1 MFIGM
6 KRIAFIFFAHFW
18 AVSLLA
24 QGEPVATT
32 MVSSNLKIAYNGS
45 IVYPGLRCG
54 LEFPIRQTDLKAIL
68 KNNAWKNVSKKRY
81 ATLELGYYHHP
92 SFHDN
97 VFLLLG
103 WQTRNQRP
111 KGFFTEFASA
121 LGYSRTF
128 LGGETYLVDNNTGKI
143 GRVHQAGYN
152 YAVLALGGGLGY
164 AFRHKSALY
173 LRTSLLT
180 MFPSINIIY
189 PRPTVDL
196 GVVWQPKHFLTTR
209 LKVVSKLKTKKP

>member
-6 KRIAFIFFAHFW
+6 KRIALIFFAHFW
-18 AVSLLA
+18 AVSLFV

-32 MVSSNLKIAYNGS
+32 MVSSNLKIAFNGS
-45 IVYPGLRCG
+45 ILYPGLRCG

-68 KNNAWKNVSKKRY
+68 KNNAWKNVSKKRCV
-81 ATLELGYYHHP
+81 TLELGYYHHP

-97 VFLLLG
+97 VFLFLG
-103 WQTRNQRP
+103 WQTRKQRP

-128 LGGETYLVDNNTGKI
+128 LGAETYLVDNNTGNI

-152 YAVLALGGGLGY
+152 YAVLALGGGLDY
-164 AFRHKSALY
+164 ALRHKSALY

-189 PRPTVDL
+189 PPT
-196 GVVWQPKHFLTTR
+196 TTNSTI
-209 LKVVSKLKTKKP
+209 V